1 MYEFHTRVR
10 YSELDEHGRLSLNGI
25 INDFQDTTN
34 FHSLSI
40 GMGLDYVE
48 QVQQFWMLV
57 FWQIV
62 IDRYPTHGEEIRIGT
77 QAYDFSTTLGLRNF
91 AILDAEGTYLVKA
104 NSIWTLID
112 GKTGHPM
119 RIPMDVREA
128 YGYAEPI
135 PMEYAPR
142 KIKLPKGMTPFA
154 GVKVTRHMI
163 DSNHHVNNGQYVQI
177 AADLLP
183 ADVEIRELRVEYK
196 RQAVLGEEII
206 PYMGKEDGRYVVS
219 LCGTDGKPYAV
230 VALYPRCGS
239 QPAKERDN
247 NGQCAQQGGTQE
259 GKIDD

>member
-1 MYEFHTRVR
+1 MYEFHTKVR
-10 YSELDEHGRLSLNGI
+10 YSELDEHGKLSLNGI

-34 FHSLSI
+34 FHSLSL

-48 QVQQFWMLV
+48 RVQQFWMLV

-62 IDRYPTHGEEIRIGT
+62 IDRYPVHGEEIRVGT

-91 AILDAEGTYLVKA
+91 AIMDSDGTYMVRA

-119 RIPMDVREA
+119 RIPAEMREA
-128 YGYAEPI
+128 YGHAEPI

-142 KIKLPKGMTPFA
+142 KIKLADNMVPFE
-154 GVKVTRHMI
+154 GIKVMRHMI

-183 ADVEIRELRVEYK
+183 GGAEIRELRVEYK
-196 RQAVLGEEII
+196 RQAMLGEEII
-206 PYMGKEDGRYVVS
+206 PYMGKDEERYVVS
-219 LCGTDGKPYAV
+219 LCGVDKKPYAI
-230 VALYPRCGS
+230 VALYPKDRI
-239 QPAKERDN
+239 
-247 NGQCAQQGGTQE
+247 QQGGE
-259 GKIDD
+259 